1 MSTVPGKS
9 LYILYI
15 VTEETWISSGV
26 MYISDVSKSTENWEG
41 LPNIIWATNANHIYN
56 FKFSKSH
63 NEKKKREKRV
73 PWWLR
78 GLKIWHCLGLGTGS
92 IPGPRKFSMLCL
104 CPKKKKKSKKENMK
118 LIMYFI

>member
-63 NEKKKREKRV
+63 NEKKKKR
-73 PWWLR
+73 
-78 GLKIWHCLGLGTGS
+78 KTGS
-92 IPGPRKFSMLCL
+92 LVAQGVKDLALSRPWHGFNPWAQEILHAVPVS
-104 CPKKKKKSKKENMK
+104 KKKKKKK
-118 LIMYFI
+118 